1 MRINNGI
8 SKGAVGT
15 PISMNMGVINAGNIG
30 VITPYSHIP
39 QVQELFQGYV
49 WFSTSDIWDKLFGG
63 VKWHDE
69 MPISYPR
76 ELKSGAEISYEEW
89 ISKTNPPLP
98 NTIRLYLIFKIRV
111 VTRKGLMMW
120 FFDPEASVRV
130 RIFLKD
136 RDVIQS
142 MPYPNVGEALYYV
155 RGVFSDGFIT
165 ARSPISSLVYFP
177 RRRKTFVLGARLK
190 VDKEPQALVR

>member
-1 MRINNGI
+1 MEKRLNGI
-8 SKGAVGT
+8 SNGAMT
-15 PISMNMGVINAGNIG
+15 PISMKGVNINAGNIG

-49 WFSTSDIWDKLFGG
+49 WFSPSGLWYRLFNG

-76 ELKSGAEISYEEW
+76 ETRAGTEISYEDW
-89 ISKTNPPLP
+89 ISQTNPPLP
-98 NTIRLYLIFKIRV
+98 NTVRLYVIYKVRV
-111 VTRKGLMMW
+111 ITGKGLMMW

-165 ARSPISSLVYFP
+165 ARSPISSLVYIP
-177 RRRKTFVLGARLK
+177 KGKRTFVVGARLK
-190 VDKEPQALVR
+190 VGENPKVLIR